1 MPTTSAEW
9 NGLDA
14 SDYAYRKE
22 CADSVRLN
30 AVWQAAH
37 VKPWPKERT
46 VVLCIYL
53 SLTHDPW
60 LWPRVICS
68 TTLSSSVCTVE
79 LGNTEE
85 ELTGFDEDL
94 GQNPSWRVQRTA
106 DTWLRHVGSWQRECN
121 QHGWLGVTKW
131 SIWPFSSTQ
140 PEKQDRNQRASKCLS
155 APVPTTKGTPVC
167 DRQSTNFL
175 TFLNSI
181 ESYSQQTRSTGLW
194 NQTRQRYHF
203 KTTLLETLMQGQP
216 VDGRSF
222 KKQVKNIRCCRW
234 NQVSFFLRQCRS
246 NFSGLGEL
254 YVHDWQATL

>member
-1 MPTTSAEW
+1 MAE
-9 NGLDA
+9 GADGCFVHLLE
-14 SDYAYRKE
+14 SD
-22 CADSVRLN
+22 
-30 AVWQAAH
+30 
-37 VKPWPKERT
+37 PWPLTLAPSHLQYYTVIKCMYCWAGEHRRRT
-46 VVLCIYL
+46 NGVWRRL
-53 SLTHDPW
+53 
-60 LWPRVICS
+60 
-68 TTLSSSVCTVE
+68 
-79 LGNTEE
+79 
-85 ELTGFDEDL
+85 L